1 MSVVVPAFRVTSAQ
15 LRPQLF
21 SGDQEGTLGGPTL
34 PVPRLGDRWAYDVDT
49 TQLQLDAPGQQ
60 MVTAVT
66 RATTEDA
73 LMIVGQPF
81 LAAPLTTGDGR
92 VDGVGQGG
100 TTLKLRGLMA
110 GSALPVSA
118 MLSIIHAGTRYL
130 HQIASGATV
139 GSDGRAS
146 VLVWPMLR
154 FLTIDAELV
163 ELVEPK
169 IEGKLSGFAGG
180 KRTRNRIDPISFTIT
195 ERA

>member
-1 MSVVVPAFRVTSAQ
+1 MSIVVPAFRVTSAQ

-34 PVPRLGDRWAYDVDT
+34 PIPRMGDRWAYDVST
-49 TQLQLDAPGQQ
+49 AQLQLDAPSQE
-60 MVTAVT
+60 MVAAVT

-73 LMIVGQPF
+73 LMVIRQPF
-81 LAAPLTTGDGR
+81 LSAPLTTGDGR
-92 VDGVGQGG
+92 VDGASQGG
-100 TTLKLRGLMA
+100 TTLRLRGLVA
-110 GSALPVSA
+110 SATLPVSA
-118 MLSIIHAGTRYL
+118 MLSIIHTGTRYL
-130 HQIASGATV
+130 HQVVSGGTV
-139 GSDGRAS
+139 GTDGKIT

-154 FLTIDAELV
+154 FLTVDAEVV

-180 KRTRNRIDPISFTIT
+180 KRTRNRIDPISFTIA

>member
-1 MSVVVPAFRVTSAQ
+1 MSVVVPAFRVSSAQ

-34 PVPRLGDRWAYDVDT
+34 PVPRLGDRWAYDVGT
-49 TQLQLDAPGQQ
+49 AQLRLDAAGQQ

-73 LMIVGQPF
+73 VMIVGQPF
-81 LAAPLTTGDGR
+81 LAASLTTGDGL
-92 VDGVGQGG
+92 VDGAGQGG
-100 TTLKLRGLMA
+100 TTLKLRGLVA
-110 GSALPVSA
+110 GSTLPVSA
-118 MLSIIHAGTRYL
+118 MLSIVHTGTRYL
-130 HQIASGATV
+130 HQIVSGATV
-139 GSDGRAS
+139 GGDGKAS

-154 FLTIDAELV
+154 FLTIDAETV
-163 ELVEPK
+163 ELVAPK

-180 KRTRNRIDPISFTIT
+180 KRARNRIDPISFTIA

>member
-1 MSVVVPAFRVTSAQ
+1 MPAFRVASAQ

-34 PVPRLGDRWAYDVDT
+34 PIPRMGDRWAYDVVT
-49 TQLQLDAPGQQ
+49 AQLQLDAPGQQ
-60 MVTAVT
+60 MVAAVT

-73 LMIVGQPF
+73 LMVIGQPF

-92 VDGVGQGG
+92 VDGASQGG
-100 TTLKLRGLMA
+100 TTLKLRGLAA
-110 GSALPVSA
+110 GAPVPVSA
-118 MLSIIHAGTRYL
+118 MLSIIHAGVRYV
-130 HQIASGATV
+130 HQVVSGATV
-139 GSDGRAS
+139 DGGGRVA

-154 FLTIDAELV
+154 FLTVDAEVV

-180 KRTRNRIDPISFTIT
+180 KRTRNRIDPLSFTIA